1 MQTAL
6 HILSGL
12 LIVLSALP
20 FIKNQHWVFRVP
32 EFMKIQIL
40 ILQTAV
46 LAASFFFCEHDLLFW
61 TLAVIQVALMV
72 YHIYLL
78 IRYTKFYRKNKVSKT
93 GKSSQ
98 KVSIISA
105 NVYQFNNAYPR
116 FHKIIKQHKPDIFI
130 TIESN
135 SEWEKANREL
145 EKDYPFSHKVTL
157 ENTYGMHFYSK
168 IKPIEIKT
176 HFFVADDI
184 PSIEALFKTD
194 DGFEFEIF
202 AVHPPP
208 PSPTEETTSIERDG
222 DLLSVAKK
230 IKDRNRPT
238 VVIGDFNTVAWST
251 TSILF
256 RKTSGLID
264 GRIGRGILSTFHA
277 KYWFF
282 RVPLDL
288 FFHSKEVFIDEL
300 KTLDYFGSDHF
311 PIYCEFHLNK
321 TDDEQESDVKT
332 ASEEENREA
341 DELIEE
347 GKKETTENREEFAT
361 E

>member
-1 MQTAL
+1 MQTAIYL
-6 HILSGL
+6 ISGL
-12 LIVLSALP
+12 LIFLSILP
-20 FIKNQHWVFRVP
+20 FFKNQHWFFRVP
-32 EFMKIQIL
+32 EFMKIQLL
-40 ILQTAV
+40 ILQVAV
-46 LAASFFFCEHDLLFW
+46 LAASFFLVEHNSIFW
-61 TLAVIQVALMV
+61 SVAAIQTGLII
-72 YHIYLL
+72 YHAYLL
-78 IRYTKFYRKNKVSKT
+78 IRYTKFYRKNKESKS
-93 GKSSQ
+93 GRSSD
-98 KVSIISA
+98 KFSIISA
-105 NVYQFNNAYPR
+105 NVYQFNTEFER
-116 FHKIIKQHKPDIFI
+116 FHKIIEKYRPDFFV
-130 TIESN
+130 TFESN
-135 SEWEKANREL
+135 SDWENANQKL
-145 EKDYPFSHKVTL
+145 EKEYPFTHKVTL

-168 IKPIEIKT
+168 FEPSEIKT

-184 PSIEALFKTD
+184 PSIEALFNTD

-208 PSPTEETTSIERDG
+208 PSPMQEKTSKERDG

-230 IKDRNRPT
+230 IKDHSKPT

-300 KTLDYFGSDHF
+300 KTLEYFGSDHF
-311 PIYCEFHLNK
+311 PVYCQFHLNK
-321 TDDEQESDVKT
+321 TDNEQEKDVKT
-332 ASEEENREA
+332 ADSEEIQEA
-341 DELIEE
+341 EELIEE

>member
-1 MQTAL
+1 MQTAIYL
-6 HILSGL
+6 VSGL
-12 LIVLSALP
+12 LILLSVLP
-20 FIKNQHWVFRVP
+20 FIRNQHWIFRVP

-40 ILQTAV
+40 ILQSAIV
-46 LAASFFFCEHDLLFW
+46 AASFFLVEHTAVFW
-61 TLAVIQVALMV
+61 TVTAIQVGLMV
-72 YHIYLL
+72 YHAYLL
-78 IRYTKFYRKNKVSKT
+78 IRYTKFYRKNKVSKSGT
-93 GKSSQ
+93 SSD
-98 KVSIISA
+98 KISIISA
-105 NVYQFNNAYPR
+105 NVYQFNTDYQR
-116 FHKIIKQHKPDIFI
+116 FHKIIEKYQPDIFV
-130 TIESN
+130 TFESN
-135 SEWEKANREL
+135 SDWEKANRKL

-168 IKPIEIKT
+168 FEPAKIKT

-184 PSIEALFKTD
+184 PSIEALFQTD

-208 PSPTEETTSIERDG
+208 PSPTEESTSKERDG

-238 VVIGDFNTVAWST
+238 IVIGDFNTVAWST

-300 KTLDYFGSDHF
+300 KTLEYFGSDHF
-311 PIYCEFHLNK
+311 PIYCEFQLNK
-321 TDDEQESDVKT
+321 TDKEQESDVKT
-332 ASEEENREA
+332 ATAEESQEA

-347 GKKETTENREEFAT
+347 GKKEPTENREEFAK